1 MNKETV
7 IINGSYEEIF
17 INIPT
22 EEKEDNSDL
31 INLDDTIDLS
41 EVIINE

>member
-1 MNKETV
+1 MIEKVIMDGKEEDIYIVT
-7 IINGSYEEIF
+7 SDEI
-17 INIPT
+17 
-22 EEKEDNSDL
+22 EDNNDL